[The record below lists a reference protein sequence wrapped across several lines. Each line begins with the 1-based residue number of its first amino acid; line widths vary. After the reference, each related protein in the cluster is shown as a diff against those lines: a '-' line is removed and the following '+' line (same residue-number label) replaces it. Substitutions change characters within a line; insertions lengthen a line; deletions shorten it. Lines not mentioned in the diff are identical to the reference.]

1 MVCQNLQLNSVHL
14 NSIPSNNCCVIYSNV
29 NLTECGNTILDR
41 YEFSADTSFAVGWNF
56 LAMGVFLGTFIIL
69 GFVGLLAS
77 TRRK

>member
-1 MVCQNLQLNSVHL
+1 MT
-14 NSIPSNNCCVIYSNV
+14 NNESTLPGLRIMLSCDFLFLYSNI
-29 NLTECGNTILDR
+29 NLTECGNAILDR

-56 LAMGVFLGTFIIL
+56 LAMGIFLGTFIIL